1 MPHYNVFSHLGRV
14 FSKAVAKIW
23 QAYVFI
29 NTIISMF
36 VLTNSILAMT
46 LQQLEYVN
54 ALEKYGFF
62 TSAAESCGVT
72 QSTMSLMVKKLEEEL
87 DTTLFVRNIHPL
99 RPTEAGKRVIEEARQ
114 ILYHVDQIK
123 ELARTE
129 KELVSG
135 NLKVAMIST
144 VAPVLMPGMFSYIS
158 GKYPDVKLQAYEMIT
173 PTILEQLKKTQID
186 MGIMSAP
193 LNNTEFLEIPLYHE
207 KFYAYVSTKE
217 DYTGDVMDRK
227 TLVEKRIWIMRDGVQ
242 QYDRSMLQPGE
253 SFSYDRMYEG
263 GRVGTL
269 IQITN
274 EIGGYTIV
282 PELHIPLIKEEL
294 KGRLKP
300 IVNPE
305 ASRTL
310 ILVIRRDYVHE
321 RMMNV
326 IIESLK
332 TIIPKGFLES
342 TIKTD
347 YLRL

>member
-1 MPHYNVFSHLGRV
+1 
-14 FSKAVAKIW
+14 
-23 QAYVFI
+23 
-29 NTIISMF
+29 
-36 VLTNSILAMT
+36 MT

-54 ALEKYGFF
+54 ALDKYGSF

-87 DTTLFVRNIHPL
+87 DATLFVRNVHPL
-99 RPTEAGKRVIEEARQ
+99 KPTETGKRVIEEARQ
-114 ILYHVDQIK
+114 ILYHVGQIA
-123 ELARTE
+123 ELTRTE
-129 KELVSG
+129 KQLVSG

-144 VAPVLMPGMFSYIS
+144 VAPVLMPGMFSYIAV
-158 GKYPDVKLQAYEMIT
+158 KYPSVKLQAYEMIT
-173 PTILEQLKKTQID
+173 PTILEQLKKAQID

-193 LNNTEFLEIPLYHE
+193 LGNPEYLEIPLYHE
-207 KFYAYVSTKE
+207 KFYAYVSPKE
-217 DYTGDVMDRK
+217 DFTGDVIDRK
-227 TLVEKRIWIMRDGVQ
+227 TLAEKRIWIMRDGVQ

-253 SFSYDRMYEG
+253 SFTYDRMYEG

-269 IQITN
+269 IQIAN

-294 KGRLKP
+294 KGCLKP

-305 ASRTL
+305 ASRTI
-310 ILVIRRDYVHE
+310 ILAIRRDYVHE

-332 TIIPKGFLES
+332 SIIPTGFLEG

>member
-1 MPHYNVFSHLGRV
+1 MFALILS
-14 FSKAVAKIW
+14 
-23 QAYVFI
+23 
-29 NTIISMF
+29 IS
-36 VLTNSILAMT
+36 NMT

-54 ALEKYGFF
+54 ALDKYGFF

-87 DTTLFVRNIHPL
+87 DATLFVRNVHPL
-99 RPTEAGKRVIEEARQ
+99 KTTETGKRVIEEARQ
-114 ILYHVDQIK
+114 ILYHVGQIA
-123 ELARTE
+123 ELTRTE
-129 KELVSG
+129 KQLVSG

-144 VAPVLMPGMFSYIS
+144 VAPVLMPGMFSYIAV
-158 GKYPDVKLQAYEMIT
+158 KYPSVKLQAYEMIT
-173 PTILEQLKKTQID
+173 PTILEQLKKAQID

-193 LNNTEFLEIPLYHE
+193 LGNPDYLEIPLYHE
-207 KFYAYVSTKE
+207 KFYAYVSPKE
-217 DYTGDVMDRK
+217 DFTGDVMDRK
-227 TLVEKRIWIMRDGVQ
+227 TLADKRIWIMRDGVQ

-253 SFSYDRMYEG
+253 SFTYDRMYEG

-269 IQITN
+269 IQIAN

-282 PELHIPLIKEEL
+282 PELHIPLIKDEL
-294 KGRLKP
+294 KGCLKP

-305 ASRTL
+305 ASRTI

-332 TIIPKGFLES
+332 SIIPTGFLES
-342 TIKTD
+342 MIKTD